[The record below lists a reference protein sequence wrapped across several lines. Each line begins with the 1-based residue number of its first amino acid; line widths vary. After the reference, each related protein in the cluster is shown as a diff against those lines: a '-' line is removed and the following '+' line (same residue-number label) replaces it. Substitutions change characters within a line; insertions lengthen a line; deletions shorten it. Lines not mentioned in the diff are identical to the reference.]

1 MGMNFNQ
8 VILAG
13 RLTKDPESKNVMT
26 KNGETMVTNYTLAV
40 GSGRKGNSKTDFIDC
55 VCWGATAAFAAKWLK
70 KGRNIMVIG
79 SWKTERYTNK
89 DGYKMTAHKC
99 QVQEHHFTGE
109 RSDDNSEDG
118 VRDDDFFIKMA
129 AQPDAAPNDD
139 FIQIP
144 DDVGDEGLPF
154 N

>member
-1 MGMNFNQ
+1 MAMYFNQ

-13 RLTKDPESKNVMT
+13 RLTKDPETKNVMT
-26 KNGETMVTNYTLAV
+26 KNGESTLTTYRLAV
-40 GSGRKGNSKTDFIDC
+40 NSGRRGSGKTDFIDC

-70 KGRNIMVIG
+70 KGTNIMVVG
-79 SWKTERYTNK
+79 SWKTDNYTNK
-89 DGYKMTAHKC
+89 DGYKVTAHKC

-109 RSDDNSEDG
+109 RAADNGEDG

-129 AQPDAAPNDD
+129 SQPNAAPSDD

-144 DDVGDEGLPF
+144 DDVSDEALPF